1 MVGKKNSFLTCL
13 IFEISVHGFWFGFG
27 IEQQG
32 WHIGGPPKNSKMQ
45 RKERTK
51 KQVRQTFA
59 VENDTGESGARTG
72 WCRVLV

>member
-1 MVGKKNSFLTCL
+1 MF
-13 IFEISVHGFWFGFG
+13 FGLG
-27 IEQQG
+27 LEQQG
-32 WHIGGPPKNSKMQ
+32 WHIGGPPKNIKMQ

-72 WCRVLV
+72 WCRV